1 MTLERIIVLIKILHQ
16 EITFMCYIIMG
27 KFIIFVGRGEKLGEN
42 RIELG
47 V

>member
-16 EITFMCYIIMG
+16 EITFMCCLIMG
-27 KFIIFVGRGEKLGEN
+27 KFITFGGGVQSLGEN